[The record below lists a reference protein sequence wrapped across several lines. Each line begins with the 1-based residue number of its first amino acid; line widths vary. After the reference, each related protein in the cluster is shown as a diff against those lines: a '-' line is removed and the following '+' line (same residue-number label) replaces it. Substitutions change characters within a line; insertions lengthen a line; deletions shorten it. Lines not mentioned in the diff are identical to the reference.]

1 MSQEAPDLSKLR
13 VRGCDLFLLVSLQGL
28 ATVGLRER
36 QASDLT
42 ASSKAR
48 AQLIMRTWV

>member
-1 MSQEAPDLSKLR
+1 MAQEAPDLSKLR

-36 QASDLT
+36 QAFNNAYLGLGKMGDRLFPIS
-42 ASSKAR
+42 
-48 AQLIMRTWV
+48 